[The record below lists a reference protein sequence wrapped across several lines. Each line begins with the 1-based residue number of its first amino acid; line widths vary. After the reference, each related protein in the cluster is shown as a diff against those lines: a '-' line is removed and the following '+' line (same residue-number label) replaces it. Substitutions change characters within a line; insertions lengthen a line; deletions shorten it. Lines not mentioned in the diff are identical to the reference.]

1 MEYPAVKTA
10 LKKALPGIADDALA
24 LLFWRGDEL
33 TFNQGDVVYR
43 EGSELDRTVAILL
56 AGELSIVQ
64 GNETIAQISDPI
76 CFGEVGFFGTQKK
89 RTATVRVS
97 SHKATILRL
106 EIDPEELKA
115 GPLSELGKILK
126 ARAWETVVQ
135 DSQRKLS

>member
-1 MEYPAVKTA
+1 
-10 LKKALPGIADDALA
+10 
-24 LLFWRGDEL
+24 
-33 TFNQGDVVYR
+33 
-43 EGSELDRTVAILL
+43 
-56 AGELSIVQ
+56 
-64 GNETIAQISDPI
+64 
-76 CFGEVGFFGTQKK
+76 
-89 RTATVRVS
+89 VRVS